1 MSNDIR
7 VSRPNDTTLFDKLV
21 FKSDK
26 APVEEPNTQ
35 VEDNNEI
42 ETQDVSET
50 SQTNRGNIPS
60 SGVSFDDPIVEQE
73 PQEEQLPEVN
83 MEDTGE
89 LPELQDE
96 GLGENDL
103 PDINGNQEFPNDE
116 TKPED
121 YKPETNKEHSTS
133 KALYHFYQST
143 GTKFVM
149 RKTENYIAK
158 KTAEVLTED
167 LTKAFGKKIVEN
179 GTKKVAE
186 TGVKEIT
193 KGVTK
198 GLDNTVV
205 KLTSEKLLGQG
216 VKTIGVREAAKESGN
231 LYRALVNSGKYTT
244 ETVLEGGAKKI
255 LPNTLNALKKTAVG
269 SGETVLENGL
279 KKGTEKGL
287 EKFLKT
293 VGDSGG
299 AIATET
305 IAKTVTK
312 KAASKTSQE
321 LAKQLISLAGKK
333 GSSAAGKA
341 LAQELIEQGAKK
353 GGDKALA
360 KLAQEFLEQSG
371 KKGVTELGQ
380 NLAKQVL
387 KQATKETTKAG
398 AKTGVKTASEIAQEV
413 AEGSL
418 KKVATTKGVQTAG
431 KVAKVL
437 PYVNTAIGVGF
448 TAWDAYDSYQK
459 FKDPKASTA
468 SKVLSVVT
476 VAADVTSVVA
486 GSTGK
491 GKPIGW
497 VATGV
502 GIASSIASDY
512 LR

>member
-21 FKSDK
+21 FKNDT
-26 APVEEPNTQ
+26 APVDESTTLEEQENT
-35 VEDNNEI
+35 EI

-50 SQTNRGNIPS
+50 SQTNRGNVPS
-60 SGVSFDDPIVEQE
+60 SGISFDEPIVEQ
-73 PQEEQLPEVN
+73 LPDIN
-83 MEDTGE
+83 MEDTSE
-89 LPELQDE
+89 LPELPDE

-103 PDINGNQEFPNDE
+103 PDINGYQEFPNDE
-116 TKPED
+116 TTPED

-158 KTAEVLTED
+158 KTAQVLTED
-167 LTKAFGKKIVEN
+167 LTKAFGKKIIEN
-179 GTKKVAE
+179 TSKK
-186 TGVKEIT
+186 GVQEIT

-255 LPNTLNALKKTAVG
+255 LPNTLNALKKTAIG

-293 VGDSGG
+293 VGESGG
-299 AIATET
+299 EIATET

-418 KKVATTKGVQTAG
+418 KKVAATKGVQNAG
-431 KVAKVL
+431 KLAKAL

-502 GIASSIASDY
+502 GIVSSIASDY